1 MELEGVF
8 FTPEADT
15 FTLTGGSPLIPQ
27 KAQFISYRLAISGGG
42 QLSLDP
48 EGLSLLEFA
57 PGAAV
62 LIR

>member
-8 FTPEADT
+8 FTPEAHA

-48 EGLSLLEFA
+48 GFSACSSLL
-57 PGAAV
+57 PSPPS
-62 LIR
+62 